1 MSKFKST
8 QPHAGEPT
16 EPLVTPFDRDALE
29 APRDQPRSGPQP
41 RGRGPRARR
50 DEMEDDEN
58 DDDDDDDEGS
68 APSRG
73 RGAGGASQQ
82 RAAMSTSFRR
92 PTPGAAAPGGFSRGG
107 PKKSPFGNVSGSAP
121 APRDE
126 EEAPRPPR
134 RPAQKGVFALV
145 MYDFPGTDDDELPLR
160 EGQKVR
166 VTRQHE
172 SGWWTG
178 EINGKVGIFPATYV
192 KLL

>member
-8 QPHAGEPT
+8 QPHVGEPT
-16 EPLVTPFDRDALE
+16 EPLVSPLSENILE
-29 APRDQPRSGPQP
+29 GAVEKPRGGPQP
-41 RGRGPRARR
+41 RGRAPRVRR
-50 DEMEDDEN
+50 DEMEDD
-58 DDDDDDDEGS
+58 DDDDDDDDDG

-73 RGAGGASQQ
+73 RSAGGPSQQ
-82 RAAMSTSFRR
+82 RAAAATSFRR
-92 PTPGAAAPGGFSRGG
+92 PTPGASAPTGFSRGG
-107 PKKSPFGNVSGSAP
+107 PKKSPFGNAASSAP

-126 EEAPRPPR
+126 EDAPRPPR